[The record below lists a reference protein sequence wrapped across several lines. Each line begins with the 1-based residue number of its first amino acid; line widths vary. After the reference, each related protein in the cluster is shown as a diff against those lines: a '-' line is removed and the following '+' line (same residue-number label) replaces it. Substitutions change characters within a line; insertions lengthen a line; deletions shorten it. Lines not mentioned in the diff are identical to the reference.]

1 MNQAE
6 KHVLVVGGGIGG
18 ITAALELASCGVHVT
33 MLEEGPS
40 IGGRMIQLDK
50 TFPTLDC
57 STCTLSPKMV
67 EVALNRNIEL
77 LSWAK
82 PVAVKREGH
91 GFKVTILKKAR
102 YVDITKCTACGSCSP
117 GCPVVMKSE
126 FNMNTGPRKAIYI
139 PFPQAIPNKA
149 SIDKREERP
158 CKAPCVDTCPIH
170 TNVLGYL
177 KHISEG
183 RFRDAYML
191 IRATNPFPSVCG
203 RVCYAPCEGVCN
215 RGQLDD
221 PLAIRDLKRFAVDH
235 FDIDTLEVPQIT
247 KTEKRVAVIGAGPA
261 GLVCAHNLALEGH
274 EVTVY
279 EALPE
284 PGGMLRYAIPEY
296 RLPKKELKKEISYIE
311 KLGVKIQCDTEV
323 GKNITLETIKNDFD
337 AIFIGAGAPK
347 GLLLGVEGE
356 ELPEVVDGIRF
367 LRSVNTGDPVKIG
380 RNVAVIGGGNTA
392 IDCARTAKRLGS
404 ENVKLIYRRT
414 RDEMPAAHEEVEA
427 LLQEGIEIQFL
438 TTPVRFYDENGRLAK
453 MECIR
458 MELGEPDASGR
469 RRPVPIANSEFSL
482 PVDTVITALGQAT
495 QPSFV
500 EGLGVLLAKNGTIE
514 VDASTGA
521 TNIEGVFAGGD
532 VSTGPAYV
540 VDAIAAGQRA
550 ARSISRYLKGEEIT
564 TVNARKAPNK
574 LTDTEVAELTKR
586 YPRLSRIPMQEKS
599 VEERVTNFDEVA
611 IGYSPEDAMAEASR
625 CLAGKIE
632 GCIQCGECDRRCEVK
647 AIDYSMK
654 DEMVEMYFDSIVLA
668 PGFDLYDPTE
678 KREYGYGTLNGVI
691 TGIEF
696 ERICSVTGPTGGE
709 ILLDGKTPK
718 RFFFIQCVGSRDRQT
733 GARFCS
739 RVCCMYTAKHASIVR
754 DRIKDA
760 EIYVSYI
767 DVRAYGKG
775 YEEFYKSTQENGTF
789 YIRGIPGEI
798 TKTDKGLMVRVEDM
812 LSGEV
817 REIEVDLI
825 ILATGVRPRKGTA
838 DLCNIMSLERDEYG
852 FIRVDSINPSQTNI
866 KGIFV
871 CGMAS
876 GPKDVPDT
884 VASGGEAAA
893 RCMEYIKQWAV
904 ESVR

>member
-1 MNQAE
+1 MDETYSQE

-18 ITAALELASCGVHVT
+18 ITAALELAACGVHVT

-82 PVAVKREGH
+82 PMAVKKAGQ
-91 GFKVTILKKAR
+91 GFQVSILKKSR
-102 YVDITKCTACGSCSP
+102 YVDIQKCTACGSCSP
-117 GCPVVMKSE
+117 ACPVVMKSE
-126 FNMNTGPRKAIYI
+126 FNMGTGPRKAIYI

-149 SIDKREERP
+149 SIDKRVDRP
-158 CKAPCVDTCPIH
+158 CKAACVDACPIH

-183 RFRDAYML
+183 RFADAYML

-203 RVCYAPCEGVCN
+203 RVCYAPCEKVCN

-221 PLAIRDLKRFAVDH
+221 PLAIRDLKRFAVDQ
-235 FDIDTLEVPQIT
+235 FDVDSLEVPQIT
-247 KTEKRVAVIGAGPA
+247 KTEKKVAVIGAGPA
-261 GLVCAHNLALEGH
+261 GLACAHNLAIEGH
-274 EVTVY
+274 EVTVF

-296 RLPKKELKKEISYIE
+296 RLPKEELRKEIGYIE
-311 KLGVKIQCDTEV
+311 KLGVDIKCGIEI
-323 GKNITLETIKNDFD
+323 GKDMTINAVKNDFD

-356 ELPEVVDGIRF
+356 DTDGVIDGIQF
-367 LRSVNTGDPVKIG
+367 LRAVNSGKSLAIG
-380 RNVAVIGGGNTA
+380 KNVTVVGGGNTA
-392 IDCARTAKRLGS
+392 VDCARTAKRLGS
-404 ENVKLIYRRT
+404 ENVKLVYRRT
-414 RDEMPAAHEEVEA
+414 RDEMPAAGEEIEA
-427 LLQEGIEIQFL
+427 LIHEGIEIQFL
-438 TTPVRFYDENGRLAK
+438 TTPVRFYAENGRLSG

-469 RRPVPIANSEFSL
+469 RRPVPVANSKFTL

-495 QPSFV
+495 QTSFV
-500 EGLGVLLAKNGTIE
+500 EGIGVVLAKNGTIE
-514 VDASTGA
+514 VDPATGQ
-521 TNIEGVFAGGD
+521 TNIDGVFAGGD
-532 VSTGPAYV
+532 VYTGPAYV
-540 VDAIAAGQRA
+540 VDAIAAGQKA
-550 ARSISRYLKGEEIT
+550 AFSINNYLKGAAI
-564 TVNARKAPNK
+564 
-574 LTDTEVAELTKR
+574 TEVREEKKPEQLTEVEVAQLAEKT
-586 YPRLSRIPMQEKS
+586 PRAERIRMPEAN
-599 VEERVTNFDEVA
+599 VEERVTNFGEVA
-611 IGYSPEDAMAEASR
+611 IGYSPEEAMAEATR
-625 CLAGKIE
+625 CLAGRIE
-632 GCIQCGECDRRCEVK
+632 GCIQCGECERQCEVR
-647 AIDYSMK
+647 AIDHAMQ
-654 DEMVEMYFDSIVLA
+654 DEIVEREYDSIVLA

-678 KREYGYGTLNGVI
+678 KKEYGYGTLEGVL

-696 ERICSVTGPTGGE
+696 ERICSVTGPTGGD
-709 ILLDGKTPK
+709 IVLNGKVPK
-718 RFFFIQCVGSRDRQT
+718 RFYFIQCVGSRDRQS

-739 RVCCMYTAKHASIVR
+739 RVCCMYTAKHASIVK

-767 DVRAYGKG
+767 DVRAYGKS
-775 YEEFYKSTQENGTF
+775 YEEFYKSTQESGTF

-798 TKTDKGLMVRVEDM
+798 TKTENGLLVRVEDM
-812 LSGEV
+812 LSNEMLEV
-817 REIEVDLI
+817 EVDLV
-825 ILATGVRPRKGTA
+825 ILATGVRPRKQTE
-838 DLCNIMSLERDEYG
+838 DLCRIMSIKRDEYG
-852 FIRVDSINPSQTNI
+852 FIRVDSIQPSRTNVN
-866 KGIFV
+866 GIFV

-893 RCMEYIKQWAV
+893 RCMEYINK
-904 ESVR
+904 

>member
-91 GFKVTILKKAR
+91 GFKITILKKAR

-126 FNMNTGPRKAIYI
+126 FNMGTGPRKAIYI

-158 CKAPCVDTCPIH
+158 CKAACVDACPIH

-183 RFRDAYML
+183 RFQDAYML

-215 RGQLDD
+215 RGQMDD
-221 PLAIRDLKRFAVDH
+221 PLAIRDLKRFAVDY

-261 GLVCAHNLALEGH
+261 GLTCAHDLAIEGH

-323 GKNITLETIKNDFD
+323 GKDITLETIKNDFD
-337 AIFIGAGAPK
+337 AIFIGVGAPK

-356 ELPEVVDGIRF
+356 VLPEVVDGIRF

-392 IDCARTAKRLGS
+392 IDCARTAKKLGS

-458 MELGEPDASGR
+458 MELDEPDASGR

-482 PVDTVITALGQAT
+482 PVDTVITALGQTT
-495 QPSFV
+495 QTSFV

-564 TVNARKAPNK
+564 AINARKAPNK
-574 LTDTEVAELTKR
+574 LTDTEVAALTKR
-586 YPRLSRIPMQEKS
+586 YPRLNRIPMPEKS
-599 VEERVTNFDEVA
+599 IEERVTNFDEVA

-625 CLAGKIE
+625 CLAGQIE

-654 DEMVEMYFDSIVLA
+654 DEIVEMYFDSIVLA

-691 TGIEF
+691 TSIEF

-709 ILLDGKTPK
+709 ILLDGKIPK

-838 DLCNIMSLERDEYG
+838 ELCNIMSLERDEYG

-893 RCMEYIKQWAV
+893 RCMEYINQWAV